1 MFKKLEEKLRKV
13 RDENFNTFL
22 AVVAF
27 CGIIYFLIEGIIIYF
42 SNYLS
47 YLVVKIPYF
56 NHFDRDNV
64 SYALALAFI
73 LILCLLIFYLS
84 LKWKKAEKELEEQ
97 QLSKYKE
104 KYQYYVNL
112 VQSVLLK
119 PEYKSIALDDTWGKT
134 FERYIKSLAHT
145 CKSSQIVFTDFDV
158 ASCLFCSLMTAVP
171 RAEKRKKRIC
181 NFAFN
186 CVQPLISEP
195 RAYEVSFLSGGEVY
209 LEETDHSKK
218 ADLSILYST
227 YGNAWLIAMLG
238 SCFYSNSLR
247 HSSTLAFIS
256 DFFNMLY
263 QRCCR

>member
-13 RDENFNTFL
+13 RDENFNAFL
-22 AVVAF
+22 AIVAF
-27 CGIIYFLIEGIIIYF
+27 CGIIYILIVGIIIYF
-42 SNYLS
+42 SNHLS

-56 NHFDRDNV
+56 NDFDRDNV
-64 SYALALAFI
+64 SYALALAFF
-73 LILCLLIFYLS
+73 LILHLLIFYLS
-84 LKWKKAEKELEEQ
+84 RKQKKAEKELEEQ

-104 KYQYYVNL
+104 KYRYYVNL

-119 PEYKSIALDDTWGKT
+119 TEYKSIALDDTWGKT
-134 FERYIKSLAHT
+134 FERYIKSLART

-158 ASCLFCSLMTAVP
+158 ASCLFCSLMTVVP
-171 RAEKRKKRIC
+171 RAEKRIC

-218 ADLSILYST
+218 ADLSILCST
-227 YGNAWLIAMLG
+227 YGNAWLIAMLE

-247 HSSTLAFIS
+247 HSSTLSFIS

>member
-1 MFKKLEEKLRKV
+1 MFNKLGEKLRKL
-13 RDENFNTFL
+13 RDENFN
-22 AVVAF
+22 
-27 CGIIYFLIEGIIIYF
+27 
-42 SNYLS
+42 LS
-47 YLVVKIPYF
+47 RKQ
-56 NHFDRDNV
+56 
-64 SYALALAFI
+64 
-73 LILCLLIFYLS
+73 
-84 LKWKKAEKELEEQ
+84 KKAEKELEEE

-112 VQSVLLK
+112 VQSMLSK
-119 PEYKSIALDDTWGKT
+119 PEYKTIVLNDRWVKT

-158 ASCLFCSLMTAVP
+158 ASCLFCSLMTVA
-171 RAEKRKKRIC
+171 RAEKRIC

-209 LEETDHSKK
+209 LVEETDHSKK
-218 ADLSILYST
+218 ADLSILCST
-227 YGNAWLIAMLG
+227 YGNAWLIAMLE
-238 SCFYSNSLR
+238 SCFYFNSLR
-247 HSSTLAFIS
+247 HSYTLTFIS